1 VPEGFDVSELP
12 PPRRPEQAP
21 QMPVRTMLGLQL
33 GIVLLALVLGMIFR
47 IDLRADFKISLAA
60 LNLGVAGTAALL
72 LGMWALNTRRW
83 GWVVELKTFMRETL
97 VPLFRDAPPGTLLL
111 VALLAGIGEEL
122 LFRGVIQGGLDGV
135 LGPWPALFLASVLF
149 GAMHAL
155 SKAYFFL
162 ATIMGFYLGLIY
174 LWTGNLLIP
183 VLIHFLYDWI
193 VLRYYV
199 AAHEN
204 A

>member
-1 VPEGFDVSELP
+1 
-12 PPRRPEQAP
+12 
-21 QMPVRTMLGLQL
+21 MPVRQMLGLQL

-47 IDLRADFKISLAA
+47 IDLLADLEISLAA
-60 LNLGVAGTAALL
+60 LNLSGAGTATLL
-72 LGMWALNTRRW
+72 LGVWTLNTRRW

-97 VPLFRDAPPGTLLL
+97 VPLFRHAPPGTLFL
-111 VALLAGIGEEL
+111 VALLAGVGEEL

-135 LGPWPALFLASVLF
+135 LGPWPALVLASILF

-155 SKAYFFL
+155 SKAYFVL
-162 ATIMGFYLGLIY
+162 ATVMGFYMGLIY

-183 VLIHFLYDWI
+183 ILIHFLYDWI

-199 AAHEN
+199 DAHEN

>member
-1 VPEGFDVSELP
+1 MSEFP
-12 PPRRPEQAP
+12 PPRRPEPAA
-21 QMPVRTMLGLQL
+21 QMPVRQMLGLQL

-47 IDLRADFKISLAA
+47 IDLLADLEISLAA
-60 LNLGVAGTAALL
+60 LNLSGAGTATLL
-72 LGMWALNTRRW
+72 LGVWTLNTRRW

-97 VPLFRDAPPGTLLL
+97 VPLFRHAPPGTLFL
-111 VALLAGIGEEL
+111 VALLAGVGEEL

-135 LGPWPALFLASVLF
+135 LGPWPALVLASILF

-155 SKAYFFL
+155 SKAYFVL
-162 ATIMGFYLGLIY
+162 ATVMGFYMGLIY

-183 VLIHFLYDWI
+183 ILIHFLYDWI

-199 AAHEN
+199 DAHEN

>member
-1 VPEGFDVSELP
+1 MSEFP
-12 PPRRPEQAP
+12 PPSSPEPTPHVPLRQ
-21 QMPVRTMLGLQL
+21 MLGLQF

-47 IDLRADFKISLAA
+47 IDLLADLEISVAT
-60 LNLGVAGTAALL
+60 LNLSGAGTATLL
-72 LGMWALNTRRW
+72 LGVWALNTRRW
-83 GWVVELKTFMRETL
+83 AWVVELKTFMRQTL
-97 VPLFRDAPPGTLLL
+97 VPLFRNAPPGTLFL
-111 VALLAGIGEEL
+111 VALLAGVGEEL

-135 LGPWPALFLASVLF
+135 LGPWPALVLASILF

-155 SKAYFFL
+155 SKAYFVL
-162 ATIMGFYLGLIY
+162 ATVMGFYMGLIY

-183 VLIHFLYDWI
+183 ILIHFLYDWI

-199 AAHEN
+199 DAHEN